1 MEKKESSV
9 TEAAN
14 VLHTLP
20 LLAQGRAAMTLAQIL
35 PAMQDSETG
44 EKVTASLPSVLSY
57 LVQQTTAVKAGG
69 LDAVEDVLLSQMLV
83 LDALFHKSLLAAQAS
98 PSLDHHNIHMNIA
111 LKAQAQTRTTAEA
124 IAAIKS
130 PRTYIHQQN
139 MAYRPNVHTGTVVQN
154 FGSVEGREI
163 PKSTNE
169 LLSNTGG
176 SNAELDFGRTSA
188 PISNDKELVS
198 VELIDRSSHSR
209 REDCRKDERKK
220 TRAAKRRNQ
229 NAA

>member
-1 MEKKESSV
+1 MDEKESSV

-44 EKVTASLPSVLSY
+44 EKVNPSLSSVLSY
-57 LVQQTTAVKAGG
+57 LVQQTTTVKAGG
-69 LDAVEDVLLSQMLV
+69 LDTVEDVLLSQMLV

-154 FGSVEGREI
+154 FGSVESGEI

-176 SNAELDFGRTSA
+176 SNAEMDFGRTSTA
-188 PISNDKELVS
+188 ISNDKELVS
-198 VELIDRSSHSR
+198 VEIIDGSGHGK
-209 REDCRKDERKK
+209 RESCRKNECKK
-220 TRAAKRRNQ
+220 TRATKRRNQ